1 MTIEEMQVVVEGGV
15 RDAVENVCGT
25 MLGCSVEVGKTR
37 MIGHPLQES
46 DGVVALIGMAG
57 PWIGTGAL
65 TCKPEVARK
74 LAGAF
79 LMTEYDEV
87 NDEVLDAIAELANM
101 VIGNLK
107 TVIEDRVG
115 QMGLST
121 PTTIYGASFT
131 TKIGG
136 ANTWTLIP
144 VLVCGGEL
152 LVQVCILPNQ
162 EGRSHHRLEIVG
174 HMVTKG

>member
-1 MTIEEMQVVVEGGV
+1 MTTEEMQELVETGIKSS
-15 RDAVENVCGT
+15 VENVCGM
-25 MLGCSVEVGKTR
+25 MLGCTVEAGETR
-37 MIGHPLQES
+37 VIGHPLQES

-65 TCKPEVARK
+65 TCKPEVARQ

-79 LMTEYDEV
+79 LMSEYDEV

-107 TVIEDRVG
+107 TMIEDKVG
-115 QMGLST
+115 TMGLST
-121 PTTIYGASFT
+121 PTTIFGASFT

-136 ANTWTLIP
+136 SSTWTLIP
-144 VLVCGGEL
+144 FNVCGGEL
-152 LVQVCILPNQ
+152 LVQVCILPNEQ
-162 EGRSHHRLEIVG
+162 GRTHARLDIVG

>member
-1 MTIEEMQVVVEGGV
+1 MTTEEMQVLVEDGI
-15 RDAVENVCGT
+15 RSSVENVCGM
-25 MLGCSVEVGKTR
+25 MLGCTVVVGEPR
-37 MIGHPLQES
+37 IIGHPLQES

-65 TCKPEVARK
+65 TCNPEMARK

-79 LMTEYDEV
+79 LMAEYDEV

-107 TVIEDRVG
+107 TVIEEKVG
-115 QMGLST
+115 PMGLST

-136 ANTWTLIP
+136 SHAWTLMP
-144 VLVCGGEL
+144 VMVCDGEL

-162 EGRSHHRLEIVG
+162 EGRSHARLDIVG

>member
-1 MTIEEMQVVVEGGV
+1 MTREEMNNLVEAGV
-15 RDAVENVCGT
+15 RSSVENVCAT
-25 MLGCSVEVGKTR
+25 MLGCPVEVGEPKL
-37 MIGHPLQES
+37 IGHPLQES

-65 TCKPEVARK
+65 TCKPDLARR

-79 LMTEYDEV
+79 LMSEYDEV

-107 TVIEDRVG
+107 TIIEEIVG
-115 QMGLST
+115 PMGLST

-136 ANTWTLIP
+136 SQEWTLIP
-144 VLVCGGEL
+144 VKVLDGDL
-152 LVQVCILPNQ
+152 LIQICLLPNDQ
-162 EGRSHHRLEIVG
+162 GRGHHRLDIVG
-174 HMVTKG
+174 HMVTRG